1 LLGLRR
7 SSYYHR
13 PSHKEGELP
22 VIERMKALVEVHRS
36 WGYPK
41 IHAVLRREGLVRNPK
56 RTYRIYREQGLSL
69 RIRKRNRRASNLRVP
84 LPEAAY
90 PHQRWAMD
98 FVQDAVWG
106 GRKFKI
112 LTIVDVFSKKGL
124 SVEADFSING
134 DRVTRVLDWLLVL
147 FGKPE
152 SITIDN
158 GPEFAGSAM
167 DEWAYRNGVKL
178 DFIAPGKPQQN
189 AFIESFNGRIR
200 HECLNQHYFS
210 SLAEAKETL
219 IEWLEQYNSFRP
231 HGSLDDLTP
240 DEFIRIWQE
249 KNQETP
255 SGFQLTGCTV

>member
-1 LLGLRR
+1 MVIDRMR
-7 SSYYHR
+7 S
-13 PSHKEGELP
+13 
-22 VIERMKALVEVHRS
+22 LVEAHRS

-41 IHAVLRREGLVRNPK
+41 IHAVLRREGLVRNQK

-69 RIRKRNRRASNLRVP
+69 RIRKRNRRASSLRVP
-84 LPEAAY
+84 LPVAER

-98 FVQDAVWG
+98 FVQDAIWSS
-106 GRKFKI
+106 RKFKI

-134 DRVTRVLDWLLVL
+134 ERVTRVLDWLIVL
-147 FGKPE
+147 YGKPE

-167 DEWAYRNGVKL
+167 DAWAYRNGVKL

-210 SLAEAKETL
+210 SLGEARETL
-219 IEWLEQYNSFRP
+219 IDWLEKYNSFRP
-231 HGSLDDLTP
+231 HGSLHDLTP
-240 DEFIRIWQE
+240 DEFIRLWQE
-249 KNQETP
+249 KNQQNTP
-255 SGFQLTGCTV
+255 DFQLTECTV